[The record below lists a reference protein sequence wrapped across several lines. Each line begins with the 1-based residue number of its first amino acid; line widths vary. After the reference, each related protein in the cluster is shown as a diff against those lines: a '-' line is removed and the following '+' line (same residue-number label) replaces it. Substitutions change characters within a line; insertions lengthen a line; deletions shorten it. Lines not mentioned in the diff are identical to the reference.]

1 MKKVMEVRN
10 EIREEIN
17 GKVGASFKKSDYER
31 MAKAFINDIE
41 FTTEVVKTR
50 KEDGTI
56 TKETIQ
62 PVKDFRNNVL
72 KPILT
77 KFGVDAVEAEK
88 INEIEIDKVKG
99 LYEFQSELNYEFMQ
113 TGRKLDF
120 LPKEDFKASMFLYNE
135 SGSTKEHKMVRKDKD
150 GNRTES
156 FTTVIKEDHV
166 ILKVKSTCPKNK
178 KKKAK

>member
-178 KKKAK
+178 KKKAN